1 MELFCRRNTAVSV
14 RIFWEFL
21 AACVGTMAF
30 ALLFQVPKR
39 FYMLCGLIG
48 GCGWVCYEILLIWCS
63 VPIATFFANVVVV
76 FLSRL
81 FAVKK
86 RCPVTVFLISGIFP
100 LVPGAGIYW
109 TAYYIVTN
117 ELEQAGQKGFLTL
130 KVAVAIVLGILLVF
144 ELPQGVF
151 RYLSGDRKNMRQQ
164 AG

>member
-1 MELFCRRNTAVSV
+1 MSV
-14 RIFWEFL
+14 RILWEFL

-39 FYMLCGLIG
+39 FYILCGLIG
-48 GCGWVCYEILLIWCS
+48 GCGWVCYKILLLWCS
-63 VPIATFFANVVVV
+63 VPVATFFANVAVV

-117 ELEQAGQKGFLTL
+117 ELEQAGERGFLTL

-144 ELPQGVF
+144 ELPQGAF
-151 RYLSGDRKNMRQQ
+151 RYLSGERKNGGNSYDKRG
-164 AG
+164 AGA